1 MSEQPGTT
9 VGSSVARQAESQG
22 WKAAGIALAILSIGA
37 AHYWTDPMYVQW
49 HVIYQDLCYVPI
61 LLAAYWFGVR
71 GGTLAAGLA
80 ALGTVAHFHSGWH
93 GNRPF
98 ILSQYG
104 QAVAFVITGA
114 VGGALASAERRGR
127 RRQELALTALE
138 KAHLELSA
146 SHDQLVR
153 ADRLSS
159 LGELAAGLAH
169 EIGNPLGGVKGA
181 VEIIASRA
189 AQGSPEAEFTALAHR
204 ELGRIEGLID
214 DFLKYARPHEPKRVA
229 ADIFTVLERVTSLL
243 GRRAAEHGVELII
256 ERTPLPP
263 IALDQEQMVQVF
275 LNILLNAIQATG
287 HGGTVRV
294 SVGTDGSNAFIDVR
308 DEGPGIPSNERRRI
322 FDPFFSTKAGGTG
335 LGLAISNR
343 IVQAHG
349 GRIDILQPGRGTVV
363 RVVLPAERESSPVP
377 SDARSGSVA

>member
-9 VGSSVARQAESQG
+9 VGASVARQAESQG
-22 WKAAGIALAILSIGA
+22 WKAAGIALAIISIGA

-138 KAHLELSA
+138 RAHLELSA

-229 ADIFTVLERVTSLL
+229 ADIFTVLERVISLL
-243 GRRAAEHGVELII
+243 GRRAAEHGVELIV

-287 HGGTVRV
+287 HGGTVSV